1 MNNKY
6 FDSEMGKQLINR
18 VKNGDKEAFNELVKE
33 NMKFLKKLSSKYA
46 YLELIYSHIFYKGR
60 LDSLIY
66 LTLFESIRKYN
77 EDLGY
82 KFSTFYYATLR
93 FEIINILNKEKKSE
107 KEVSLFDKVSNEE
120 DSLTFIE
127 KIEADNRYLGS
138 SADTERKLDLQL
150 LVEKVKK
157 VLTEKEYYIF
167 STHYLDGIPVKEIA
181 RTLNITRAAI
191 YNIIDNIK
199 FKIRHK
205 INHKYF
211 DI

>member
-1 MNNKY
+1 MENIY

-18 VKNGDKEAFNELVKE
+18 IKNGDNEAFNILVKE
-33 NMKFLKKLSSKYA
+33 NIKFLKKLYLKYA
-46 YLELIYSHIFYKGR
+46 RLEKYYSDLFYKGR

-82 KFSTFYYATLR
+82 KFSTFFYATLR
-93 FEIINILNKEKKSE
+93 FEIMNIFNSKKKTE
-107 KEVSLFDKVSNEE
+107 KEVSIFGKICNKDGSQ
-120 DSLTFIE
+120 TIIE
-127 KIEADNRYLGS
+127 TIEADNKYIGS
-138 SADTERKLDLQL
+138 SADVERKLDLQL

-181 RTLNITRAAI
+181 QKLKITRAAI
-191 YNIIDNIK
+191 YNIIDKIK
-199 FKIRHK
+199 FKIKHK